1 MEQMPEIKI
10 GDWVVLTEDG
20 LWAMIDYTFK
30 TKAQAIGDV
39 SCARLDARNTPKVKR
54 LSKGDYLYYP
64 KDVDYGTFGDSYNIK
79 RVTKENLNEIREILE
94 SQWNDDSFDNYDGEM
109 RATNE

>member
-10 GDWVVLTEDG
+10 GDWVVITEDG
-20 LWAMIDYTFK
+20 LWAMDSYTFK
-30 TKAQAIGDV
+30 TKAQAIDDV
-39 SCARLDARNTPKVKR
+39 SCATLDPRGTPKVKR

-79 RVTKENLNEIREILE
+79 RITEENLNEMREMLE
-94 SQWNDDSFDNYDGEM
+94 TQWNEDPLNDEEGEYL
-109 RATNE
+109 

>member
-10 GDWVVLTEDG
+10 GNWVVITEDG
-20 LWAMIDYTFK
+20 LWAMDSYTFK
-30 TKAQAIGDV
+30 TKTQAIDDV
-39 SCARLDARNTPKVKR
+39 SCATLDSRSTPKVKR

-79 RVTKENLNEIREILE
+79 RVTEENINEVKEMLE
-94 SQWNDDSFDNYDGEM
+94 MQWDDDPLDDEEMGEY
-109 RATNE
+109 R